1 MKKTKLL
8 ALSLLTI
15 TLNAATTTEAV
26 TTTQAA
32 TTTEALT
39 TTKAATTTEAATTTQ
54 VPSTTTE
61 AAVSAAINEP
71 IPFGSSESDLVLT
84 GDDRT
89 GERLS
94 APTGVFVG
102 DGSSGIFSD
111 VTIGTNGIIGIG
123 ERYNSLTIRDLS
135 SSLTR
140 RRRILCPF
148 WADLVGNTDMTEQG
162 GKVYY
167 RSYTKANKNDQT
179 ILNKV
184 NDIVKKYYTD
194 YPKFD
199 ATWLVKA
206 TWYNMSFFG
215 YSASENKVSFQS
227 LLVTDGENTFAI
239 FNYMNVNIPP
249 INNLKISMGYRF
261 RNFYTSNSYTNQRA
275 SFRMSSIP
283 GNTEYNGFWVYKMTT
298 TVSLSVEE
306 KECFN
311 WYVDNKLR
319 GVDVQLNRLRSWRR
333 YQCPCSSRQ
342 LRFAPGFTVNRIDQ
356 RNNLICFASMIGA
369 ESAECCYPMNSRGRV
384 RGSRTNAI
392 PMAGTL
398 LESSPFFRTRQYFQ
412 NDFNP
417 KEACCNTGHCDWYYE
432 VRPRTRCYRRSRFR
446 PARFFGDPHIGTL
459 DGGQYTFNGYGEYT
473 MMKLDAGSVN
483 FELQARTDLTSNAN
497 GTTINATIFS
507 AFVAKDQTGATMQV
521 ELSRNK
527 DKMYIRGNGR
537 DLTINFDNDQGFSF
551 ITENLSMT
559 KENDT
564 VSATFLQSS
573 ITIRISMGVRFLSCE
588 SVVSD
593 EYKGNVTGLMG
604 NFDGDK
610 NNDFILPDGSTLTGS
625 AVNSERNIYTNFGQ
639 KWSVN
644 ESTSL
649 FHYDIGYSHRDFS
662 HPDFVPFFI
671 DEFSEE
677 KRNASI
683 DACGGASASQACIF
697 DFLATGDKALAES
710 SGSEQATSESENAAA
725 DNETPN
731 IELQGDGPIVAT
743 VNQPIQLKFNASDDG
758 TFVYQVLDQP
768 GTGFAFD
775 GSSGVATWTPT
786 DTNVVNISVTAVD
799 NQNVSASPVDVDIIL
814 CSGCNSHGDCNY
826 NITRSSTSSMFKLA
840 SCVCYTGYDGD
851 DCENDADACTQNPC
865 PLGRNCTDLTPQEEV
880 ALGRGYNC
888 SDCPA
893 GFADIDNKCEDVNE
907 CNSTST
913 NTCDSLTQECENTE
927 GSFLC
932 NCKNGYR
939 KVGQACE
946 DIDECTEATSG
957 CQQVCTNTPGSY
969 SCSCV
974 VGHTLKSDNKTCEAP
989 VTDLCAAAGLSCEYT
1004 CDNSTGTFVCVCPS
1018 GFELE
1023 SNGENCTDID
1033 ECQRGVC
1040 SQGCVNSIGS
1050 YNCSCF
1056 TGYSLSSDQTT
1067 CTACVP
1073 PNYGDN
1079 CESLCQCGSGVD
1091 RCDSVSGCVCLFG
1104 WAGSRCDQD
1113 VDECTDNPAICGSD
1127 KICHNLQGSYRCD
1140 CRPGF
1145 TKNGTNCIDV
1155 NECSNAATHN
1165 CSESSSTCLNNDGG
1179 YTCQCKAGYVQ
1190 QTSYVC
1196 QDFDECAAGSDGCSQ
1211 TCTNV
1216 DGGFNCGC
1224 EFGFSL
1230 GDDRKSCQ
1238 KVADICSLFPALN
1251 CSYGCKQDPN
1261 NATIGY
1267 CFCEAGYS
1275 LNAQDKQSCIDVN
1288 ECLNSTTNKCSFPN
1302 NCVNTP
1308 GSYNCTCPIGYSL
1321 ENDGRT
1327 CTECDGF
1334 YYGEGCKTPC
1344 NCGAGA
1350 SGCDKV
1356 LGCQCKTGWAGAKC
1370 DADID
1375 ECVSGTPCTGANQ
1388 VCQNTPGSYRC
1399 ICETGYNETSPGNCT
1414 DIDECVTNPCSQVCS
1429 NTPGSYSCSC
1439 HAGFRLVGT
1448 SQCEDYDECSAPVSP
1463 CDQICTNA
1471 IGSYKCSCNQGF
1483 LLNTTTRTTCY
1494 TKTVCTNTTF
1504 NCSQQCGVRVDGSE
1518 YCFCNTG
1525 YKLNADGYTCD
1536 DIDECS
1542 PNPCSENCTQNGP
1555 GLGYACSCVAGKK
1568 LDVDQRTCIDCD
1580 SGKYGLNCE
1589 SNCSCNA
1596 QNTQS
1601 CNNVDGSC
1609 TCKTG
1614 WEGTTCTTNIDE
1626 CLNSSICPLNS
1637 NCTDSPGSYSCDCI
1651 AGYSLAGGQCVEC
1664 SGTTYGLNC
1673 ASQCKCNFTN
1683 TRACDKSNG
1692 TCICNAGWQG
1702 VSCSEDILECTNDP
1716 NICGAN
1722 ATCTEQSGSYLCTCN
1737 TGYEKSSTGE
1747 CIDINECVR
1756 GTDDCST
1763 NAACSNTDGSFTCTC
1778 NTGFFGDGRTCTEV
1792 STTTEEGTTT
1802 TMAGSTAPTA
1812 PGTSSQPTV
1821 SDPPT
1826 TTMSQGTTTQPTNA
1840 PVTTNEATTEVQ
1852 STTTQTTEA
1861 STPTATDVTSEAA
1874 TTTTAES
1881 LTSTAPVTTT
1891 TSAAV
1896 TSTAPETTTTA
1907 GAATSTAPV
1916 TTTTTEAVT
1925 STTQAPTTYQPASG
1939 ESVFS
1944 AVFTFNIN
1952 GNPSEKEAIKTKME
1966 TALTNLYQGR
1976 IAGFLRVVIIDIRF
1990 GSVIGDHSVVTSSA
2004 SATQAKSD
2012 FTKTLTNLAT
2022 GALKVTYNSTD
2033 VPVQSMTV
2041 TDSNGNSQTVPVSS
2055 GATTC
2060 QVFNTFNTC
2069 PSGQECGEEN
2079 GVVQCRQIQSDDT
2092 YKYIVGFGVGI
2103 PLFVM
2108 AVLIMVIICVY
2119 YRRKKYKKGSFSSEE
2134 DDLDR
2139 TMNAE
2144 GFFKTGIP
2152 TKIDSWGR
2160 RGPYSV
2166 RNWGDDSSLSDMNE
2180 RRGRTGDGF
2189 DNTYRGGREVY
2200 TYDNGAKSNFSWDFM
2215 YQALDPNTQYQIK
2228 RPQAESRPHPLFKKS
2243 DQ

>member
-1 MKKTKLL
+1 
-8 ALSLLTI
+8 
-15 TLNAATTTEAV
+15 
-26 TTTQAA
+26 
-32 TTTEALT
+32 
-39 TTKAATTTEAATTTQ
+39 
-54 VPSTTTE
+54 
-61 AAVSAAINEP
+61 
-71 IPFGSSESDLVLT
+71 
-84 GDDRT
+84 
-89 GERLS
+89 
-94 APTGVFVG
+94 
-102 DGSSGIFSD
+102 
-111 VTIGTNGIIGIG
+111 
-123 ERYNSLTIRDLS
+123 
-135 SSLTR
+135 
-140 RRRILCPF
+140 
-148 WADLVGNTDMTEQG
+148 
-162 GKVYY
+162 
-167 RSYTKANKNDQT
+167 
-179 ILNKV
+179 
-184 NDIVKKYYTD
+184 
-194 YPKFD
+194 
-199 ATWLVKA
+199 
-206 TWYNMSFFG
+206 
-215 YSASENKVSFQS
+215 
-227 LLVTDGENTFAI
+227 
-239 FNYMNVNIPP
+239 
-249 INNLKISMGYRF
+249 
-261 RNFYTSNSYTNQRA
+261 
-275 SFRMSSIP
+275 
-283 GNTEYNGFWVYKMTT
+283 
-298 TVSLSVEE
+298 
-306 KECFN
+306 
-311 WYVDNKLR
+311 
-319 GVDVQLNRLRSWRR
+319 
-333 YQCPCSSRQ
+333 
-342 LRFAPGFTVNRIDQ
+342 
-356 RNNLICFASMIGA
+356 
-369 ESAECCYPMNSRGRV
+369 
-384 RGSRTNAI
+384 
-392 PMAGTL
+392 
-398 LESSPFFRTRQYFQ
+398 
-412 NDFNP
+412 
-417 KEACCNTGHCDWYYE
+417 
-432 VRPRTRCYRRSRFR
+432 
-446 PARFFGDPHIGTL
+446 
-459 DGGQYTFNGYGEYT
+459 
-473 MMKLDAGSVN
+473 
-483 FELQARTDLTSNAN
+483 
-497 GTTINATIFS
+497 
-507 AFVAKDQTGATMQV
+507 
-521 ELSRNK
+521 
-527 DKMYIRGNGR
+527 
-537 DLTINFDNDQGFSF
+537 
-551 ITENLSMT
+551 
-559 KENDT
+559 
-564 VSATFLQSS
+564 
-573 ITIRISMGVRFLSCE
+573 
-588 SVVSD
+588 
-593 EYKGNVTGLMG
+593 
-604 NFDGDK
+604 
-610 NNDFILPDGSTLTGS
+610 
-625 AVNSERNIYTNFGQ
+625 
-639 KWSVN
+639 
-644 ESTSL
+644 
-649 FHYDIGYSHRDFS
+649 
-662 HPDFVPFFI
+662 
-671 DEFSEE
+671 
-677 KRNASI
+677 
-683 DACGGASASQACIF
+683 
-697 DFLATGDKALAES
+697 
-710 SGSEQATSESENAAA
+710 
-725 DNETPN
+725 
-731 IELQGDGPIVAT
+731 
-743 VNQPIQLKFNASDDG
+743 
-758 TFVYQVLDQP
+758 
-768 GTGFAFD
+768 
-775 GSSGVATWTPT
+775 
-786 DTNVVNISVTAVD
+786 
-799 NQNVSASPVDVDIIL
+799 
-814 CSGCNSHGDCNY
+814 
-826 NITRSSTSSMFKLA
+826 MFKLA

-957 CQQVCTNTPGSY
+957 CQQVCTNSPGSY

-1023 SNGENCTDID
+1023 SNGQNCTDID

-1056 TGYSLSSDQTT
+1056 TGYTLSSDQTT

-1091 RCDSVSGCVCLFG
+1091 RCDSVSGCVCLSG

-1140 CRPGF
+1140 CRPGY
-1145 TKNGTNCIDV
+1145 TKNGTNCIDID
-1155 NECSNAATHN
+1155 ECSNAATHN
-1165 CSESSSTCLNNDGG
+1165 CTESSSTCLNNDGG

-1267 CFCEAGYS
+1267 CFCEAGYI

-1388 VCQNTPGSYRC
+1388 VCQNIPGSYRC

-1504 NCSQQCGVRVDGSE
+1504 NCSQQCGVRADGSE

-1555 GLGYACSCVAGKK
+1555 GLGYTCSCVAGKK

-1609 TCKTG
+1609 ICKTG
-1614 WEGTTCTTNIDE
+1614 WKGATCTDNINE

-1673 ASQCKCNFTN
+1673 ASQCKCNFSN
-1683 TRACDKSNG
+1683 TRACDKSDG
-1692 TCICNAGWQG
+1692 TCICNVGWQG
-1702 VSCSEDILECTNDP
+1702 VSCSEDILECTIDP

-1722 ATCTEQSGSYLCTCN
+1722 ATCTEQSGSYLCSCN

-1763 NAACSNTDGSFTCTC
+1763 NAVCSNTDGSFTCTC
-1778 NTGFFGDGRTCTEV
+1778 NAGFYGDGRTCTEV

-1812 PGTSSQPTV
+1812 PGTSSQPVTTDSSTSAQPVTTDSSTSVQPVTTDSSTSVQPVTTDSSTSAQPATTVSGTSSQTVTTDSATSAQPVTTDSSTSSQSVTTGSATTPQSVTTDSVTTQSVTTGLATTAQVLTSTQTV

-1852 STTTQTTEA
+1852 SSTTQTTEA

-1874 TTTTAES
+1874 ITTTAES

-1952 GNPSEKEAIKTKME
+1952 GNPSEKDVIKAEMK

-1976 IAGFLRVVIIDIRF
+1976 ITGFLRVVIIEIRF
-1990 GSVIGDHSVVTSSA
+1990 GSVIGDHTVVTSSA

-2055 GATTC
+2055 GATAC
-2060 QVFNTFNTC
+2060 QVFNTFNSC

-2119 YRRKKYKKGSFSSEE
+2119 YRRKKYRKGSFSSEE